1 MSLDNIPI
9 PTLDRPFGIEVWPI
23 FSRCYSAIFDYPP
36 ENFRFRSGQ
45 TVGSTLPETLS
56 ALAAYYFIVLG
67 GRELTK
73 KREPFVLNG
82 PFMVHNLYLTIIS
95 GGLLA
100 LFVEQLLPEV
110 VRNGVFHAICSAD
123 GGWTDKL
130 VILYYVCCSRPPPHA
145 S

>member
-1 MSLDNIPI
+1 MSLDKIPI
-9 PTLDRPFGIEVWPI
+9 PTLDHPFGIEVWAI
-23 FSRCYSAIFDYPP
+23 FSKCYQSFFNYPP

-45 TVGSTLPETLS
+45 TLGSTLTETLS
-56 ALAAYYFIVLG
+56 ALAAYYVIVFG
-67 GRELTK
+67 GRELMK

-100 LFVEQLLPEV
+100 LFIEQLLPEV

-130 VILYYVCCSRPPPHA
+130 VILYYVCLPHYPTRI